1 MSTLQVQ
8 TLQGPTSGADSN
20 TIRVADNHKLHANG
34 HVVQVQ
40 TYHVADLSGYLETTS
55 SSFQESGCKV
65 TITPQFSNSL
75 IVCDF
80 VTTMSA
86 VRATS
91 TGSLRTRLLLNGVEY
106 GGVYATGFLRRSSS
120 TATFDNY
127 QPTVFKTTHSN
138 LAAGTPVEFKLQFMS
153 LESGQSVI
161 LAYVQSSITMTLTE
175 IAQ

>member
-20 TIRVADNHKLHANG
+20 TVRVADNHKLYAKG

-40 TYHVADLSGYLETTS
+40 TYHVAAVNGNIATTS
-55 SSFQESGCKV
+55 TVFLNSGAAV

-86 VRATS
+86 VDKAS
-91 TGSLRTRLLLNGVEY
+91 SGYLHTRLLLNNVAY
-106 GGVYATGFLRRSSS
+106 GGANTTGYMQLSS
-120 TATFDNY
+120 TTGSNY
-127 QPTVFKTTHSN
+127 RPTVFKTVHSN
-138 LAAGTPVEFKLQFMS
+138 MAAGTPVEFKLQYRS
-153 LESGQSVI
+153 STGGQQVI
-161 LAYVQSSITMTLTE
+161 LAYDTSSITMTLTE

>member
-20 TIRVADNHKLHANG
+20 TVRVADNHKLYAKG

-40 TYHVADLSGYLETTS
+40 TYHVADVAGHIETDS
-55 SSFQESGCKV
+55 DAFQESGCKA

-75 IVCDF
+75 IVCEF
-80 VTTMSA
+80 NTSMSM

-91 TGSLRTRLLLNGVEY
+91 QGALYTRLLLNNVAY
-106 GGVYATGFLRRSSS
+106 GEEFTIGRLTRSDDTLNS
-120 TATFDNY
+120 Y
-127 QPTVFKTTHSN
+127 QPTVVKTVHEG
-138 LAAGTPVEFKLQFMS
+138 LAAGTPVEFKVQYRS
-153 LESGQSVI
+153 LVNGQTVR
-161 LAYVQSSITMTLTE
+161 LVYAHSSITMTVSE

>member
-20 TIRVADNHKLHANG
+20 TIRVADNHKLYAKG

-40 TYHVADLSGYLETTS
+40 TYHVGYLVGGIQTTS
-55 SSFQESGCKV
+55 DAYQESGAKV

-80 VTTMSA
+80 VATMSSIPNS
-86 VRATS
+86 S
-91 TGSLRTRLLLNGVEY
+91 TGQLITRLLLNSVAY
-106 GGVYATGFLRRSSS
+106 GGYHTTGFVTSSS
-120 TATFDNY
+120 PTTNSY
-127 QPTVFKTTHSN
+127 QPTAFKTVHSN
-138 LAAGTPVEFKLQFMS
+138 LAAGTPVEFNLQFKS
-153 LESGQSVI
+153 DASGQNV
-161 LAYVQSSITMTLTE
+161 VMVNNQSSITMTVTE

>member
-20 TIRVADNHKLHANG
+20 TIRVADNHKLYAKG

-40 TYHVADLSGYLETTS
+40 TFHVGNLAGHLQTDSDDFQDS
-55 SSFQESGCKV
+55 SCKV

-80 VTTMSA
+80 VTTMSSIPSGQ
-86 VRATS
+86 V
-91 TGSLRTRLLLNGVEY
+91 GNLHTRLLLNNVQYDGR
-106 GGVYATGFLRRSSS
+106 YAAGYMERVDDTKASYS
-120 TATFDNY
+120 
-127 QPTVFKTTHSN
+127 PTVFKTIHEG
-138 LAAGTPVEFKLQFMS
+138 LAAGTPVEFNLQYRS
-153 LESGQSVI
+153 TVSGQTVTI
-161 LAYVQSSITMTLTE
+161 AHEKSSITMTVTE

>member
-20 TIRVADNHKLHANG
+20 TIRVADNHKLYAKG

-40 TYHVADLSGYLETTS
+40 TYHVDFVVGNIQTDSDAY
-55 SSFQESGCKV
+55 QESGAKV

-80 VTTMSA
+80 VATMSSIPNS
-86 VRATS
+86 S
-91 TGSLRTRLLLNGVEY
+91 TGQLITRLLLNSVAY
-106 GGVYATGFLRRSSS
+106 GGQYTTGYMQRCDD
-120 TATFDNY
+120 TFDNY
-127 QPTVFKTTHSN
+127 QPTTFKTVHST
-138 LAAGTPVEFKLQFMS
+138 LAAGTAVEFKVQFRS
-153 LESGQSVI
+153 ATSGQSVI
-161 LAYVQSSITMTLTE
+161 LAYNTSSMTMTLTE